1 MVTKNELALGKQVLG
16 AEIVEILKVS
26 HAAHLWFVR
35 YMVKLKNLED
45 KRIVKIVWHVKAKP
59 LVDGQNLCQEVG
71 GYFAGS
77 RHLNNRKAEGR

>member
-1 MVTKNELALGKQVLG
+1 
-16 AEIVEILKVS
+16 
-26 HAAHLWFVR
+26 
-35 YMVKLKNLED
+35 MVKLKNLKD